1 MAVEL
6 SSRILAIL
14 AAAAFSWVLSGR
26 QLPLVP
32 RGRWTVAALFAVGL
46 GMCTLAGTRDVM
58 GPTLTQPAWL
68 TAVFAGLGVAAA
80 AVLLGVIIGLNWRV
94 GVVSLAIVTASSW
107 LLALG
112 YGIYLGLDS
121 TVSGVIALVVAAA
134 AALFAWRAPRALHGA
149 STAASI

>member
-6 SSRILAIL
+6 TSRILAIL

-46 GMCTLAGTRDVM
+46 GMCTLAGTRDGV
-58 GPTLTQPAWL
+58 GTTLTQPAWL
-68 TAVFAGLGVAAA
+68 TAVFAGLGVAAL

-94 GVVSLAIVTASSW
+94 GVVSLAIFTASSW

-134 AALFAWRAPRALHGA
+134 VALFAWRAPRAWHGA

>member
-6 SSRILAIL
+6 TSRILAVL
-14 AAAAFSWVLSGR
+14 AAVAFSWVLSGR

-46 GMCTLAGTRDVM
+46 GMCTLAGTRDGM
-58 GPTLTQPAWL
+58 GTTLTQPTWL
-68 TAVFAGLGVAAA
+68 AAVFAGLGVAAL
-80 AVLLGVIIGLNWRV
+80 AVLLAVMIGLNWRA

-112 YGIYLGLDS
+112 YGVYLGLDS

-149 STAASI
+149 STATSS